1 MATSLT
7 RLSKSDRWDPP
18 NDGFCDPTAPF
29 GREGEA
35 PQPVPAAHAQGVGH
49 PRKPSDTAG
58 LNGAQSHA
66 IGINY
71 SIVRAE

>member
-7 RLSKSDRWDPP
+7 GLSKSDHWAPP
-18 NDGFCDPTAPF
+18 NDGFCDLTARF

-35 PQPVPAAHAQGVGH
+35 PQPVPTAHAQGAGH
-49 PRKPSDTAG
+49 PRKPSDTSE
-58 LNGAQSHA
+58 LDGAQSHA